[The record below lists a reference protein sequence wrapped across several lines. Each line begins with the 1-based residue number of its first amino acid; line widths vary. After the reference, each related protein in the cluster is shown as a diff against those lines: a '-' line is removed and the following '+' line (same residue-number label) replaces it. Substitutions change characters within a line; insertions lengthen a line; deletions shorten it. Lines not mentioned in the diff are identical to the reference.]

1 MNDLNNYECE
11 NQLDI
16 FDYLKMQE
24 TPPERYN
31 EVKLGEII
39 YFVGYRAYFDYDNS
53 KIIDKVLGAYKC
65 CVVAIKNDVFI
76 ASLNNEFVT
85 LKMNDYKTR
94 YYYNREAAEAKR
106 ISTFD
111 NDDWEQYDGVYL
123 ASKECHKAIKQGF
136 EFI

>member
-39 YFVGYRAYFDYDNS
+39 YFVGYRAYFDCDFS
-53 KIIDKVLGAYKC
+53 QIINKALGAYKC
-65 CVVAIKNDVFI
+65 RVIAINNDTFE
-76 ASLNNEFVT
+76 ACLNNEFVT

-106 ISTFD
+106 ISAFD

-123 ASKECHKAIKQGF
+123 ATRECHKAIKQGK
-136 EFI
+136 EIV